1 MTLLGHSHGSSIVYY
16 VDMTLTTSN
25 ERTAMPKLDT
35 REDVA
40 ARLWDSER
48 RSSPYST
55 VADPYNDDDHCE
67 ACDSAVD
74 YSAGYPGRCR
84 CES

>member
-1 MTLLGHSHGSSIVYY
+1 ML
-16 VDMTLTTSN
+16 N
-25 ERTAMPKLDT
+25 T

-55 VADPYNDDDHCE
+55 VADPYGDDDHCE

-74 YSAGYPGRCR
+74 YSAGYPGVCG

>member
-1 MTLLGHSHGSSIVYY
+1 MF
-16 VDMTLTTSN
+16 
-25 ERTAMPKLDT
+25 DT

-55 VADPYNDDDHCE
+55 VADPYTDDDYCE
-67 ACDSAVD
+67 ACDSTVD
-74 YSAGYPGRCR
+74 YSDGSTHGRCR